1 MEASRPLAAHLSSPS
16 SLSKLQHALQRS
28 RVCWLRPA
36 GLRFMSSGQGEADKK
51 RLHYDLC
58 VIGAGPG
65 GWAGA
70 VRGWDLGKKTCVI
83 ESRGGLGGVAVWGG
97 AIGGKVMLEVGKGLR
112 RARPHLKGEAAA
124 TADGGVWAEVRR
136 RTRLAMLERATQLD
150 QQLISLGQTR
160 RFNRPT
166 LKRAEKSG
174 TIQKWKGDAR
184 FLSPN
189 EVSVGEN
196 LVIEANHFL
205 VATGSIPIP
214 LPKFPADGEYIV
226 TTQQLLKSAET
237 IPQSV
242 IILGGTVLGCETA
255 TLLAS
260 LGTPKIHVINS
271 EAALFPDDDADIA
284 AFAMDSLERDGVHV
298 HHQSYL
304 EFAKIHPEEKL
315 IECRI
320 VHTRWS
326 QNVEAGGHAVP
337 HRHHQPHK
345 HRGSRSAEH
354 VYFAGDILGKLGLSA
369 VAEMQGRYAV
379 EHMFSQQYAVKPSYD
394 GLCTVMHINPEVA
407 FVGMCEE
414 EARRRDL
421 PHIVAKIVLE
431 NCASG
436 LIKKYSTFL
445 PSVEYGEKVEDPFEV
460 PESSLGF
467 VKIVVLN
474 DESQRLLGVR
484 CAGEGARSVIQAA
497 AILIESRQHVRALAR
512 SSHPFPSILEALQE
526 CVRMVLGTSI
536 HKHHLIPDNTTYIR
550 TYVPSG
556 KMFYEGSEDEHVD
569 RPTVPTY
576 LR

>member
-1 MEASRPLAAHLSSPS
+1 MFPCSVTDFPMVSDMEASRPLAAHLSSPS
-16 SLSKLQHALQRS
+16 SLYKLQYALQRS
-28 RVCWLRPA
+28 RVCGLRPA
-36 GLRFMSSGQGEADKK
+36 CLRFMSSGQGEEKK

-124 TADGGVWAEVRR
+124 KADGGVWAEVRR

-184 FLSPN
+184 FLSHN

-242 IILGGTVLGCETA
+242 IILGGQ
-255 TLLAS
+255 
-260 LGTPKIHVINS
+260 
-271 EAALFPDDDADIA
+271 F
-284 AFAMDSLERDGVHV
+284 
-298 HHQSYL
+298 
-304 EFAKIHPEEKL
+304 
-315 IECRI
+315 
-320 VHTRWS
+320 
-326 QNVEAGGHAVP
+326 
-337 HRHHQPHK
+337 
-345 HRGSRSAEH
+345 
-354 VYFAGDILGKLGLSA
+354 
-369 VAEMQGRYAV
+369 
-379 EHMFSQQYAVKPSYD
+379 
-394 GLCTVMHINPEVA
+394 
-407 FVGMCEE
+407 
-414 EARRRDL
+414 
-421 PHIVAKIVLE
+421 
-431 NCASG
+431 
-436 LIKKYSTFL
+436 
-445 PSVEYGEKVEDPFEV
+445 
-460 PESSLGF
+460 
-467 VKIVVLN
+467 
-474 DESQRLLGVR
+474 
-484 CAGEGARSVIQAA
+484 
-497 AILIESRQHVRALAR
+497 
-512 SSHPFPSILEALQE
+512 
-526 CVRMVLGTSI
+526 
-536 HKHHLIPDNTTYIR
+536 
-550 TYVPSG
+550 
-556 KMFYEGSEDEHVD
+556 
-569 RPTVPTY
+569 
-576 LR
+576 